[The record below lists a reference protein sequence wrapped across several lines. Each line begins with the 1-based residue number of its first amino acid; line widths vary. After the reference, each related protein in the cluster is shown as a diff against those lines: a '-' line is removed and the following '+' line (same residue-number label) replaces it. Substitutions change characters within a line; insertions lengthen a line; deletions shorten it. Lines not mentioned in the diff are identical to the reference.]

1 MGLPTTYE
9 AGTLDELTHTMQSDK
24 KNRNGALRFVV
35 FDGFGNPIRL
45 ENPSPQQLADAYSV
59 ISEPEGK

>member
-1 MGLPTTYE
+1 
-9 AGTLDELTHTMQSDK
+9 MQSDK

-35 FDGFGNPIRL
+35 LDGFGNPIRL